1 MAEPKKESTYVRDIY
16 APVGEA
22 DLIAD
27 TKKLEKAKLA
37 ETYSSLISNKKIAFI
52 EERVQQIVSAGG
64 PVSTSSAVAEAS
76 KEFDETFLLP
86 LTNAYADTLG
96 EATFDLIGPDMFRP
110 QAPINLPPPKGPTG
124 EPAEPT
130 LFGAISPQSMVSE
143 VLKGPS
149 EGEEP
154 TKGFKGIRSKSQE
167 PDWTI
172 IKNTFIEE
180 EGLDP
185 FIADT
190 QTSAL
195 KAAYN
200 AQKKVKKDLLPG
212 DIWLQTIEQLD
223 TLPTTMAGKGETLEE
238 APSGGPA
245 DPFYQ
250 TFSKQKIAGKVPDLS
265 PPQLAYFDYIY
276 NERRKTIE
284 KDVRKELEN
293 GVPYVKLSDGTE
305 MSEAVFKAGGLPIDM
320 APLEASAKPF
330 IKPLKDLSNKEIAG
344 LINQRIVEEAPEI
357 WWADP
362 KKRSKVLADP
372 EAFFKKGILTSETP
386 FGGTSETTTGWLIRS
401 ALTVPN
407 LVAGTVYEY
416 GAVPTIEALGGTGLG
431 EKRRASRAEKTPGY
445 KDSPILLNVAQ
456 GRGYTGEQQE
466 AGQLLE
472 LGFYSRLGMTAAGF
486 AADLLD
492 PTLGGI
498 AGVAK
503 GAKGGAQTY
512 KLSRALYAEP
522 RMASL
527 LRAGKVAGISG
538 ATEFLND
545 FNGISIIASKTG
557 ATKGLERLAIGDI
570 RTHMGADLTGSL
582 IARDLVKEGLDA
594 GKTAEQIMGDLAE
607 YSKTSYGRS
616 FLKNLSENGE
626 NVAQAFDDAE
636 SLIKAE
642 RVTSDV
648 DISGSPAAPPIP
660 VKKSIT
666 LIDEHDAAMES
677 IDNISVGDILPGDT
691 SGIRAKDL
699 ARSLGSLAKTD
710 EGIAEIF
717 RAVDAAPASGVPKIY
732 QYVEALAKKG
742 KLGELKKI
750 LTYNK
755 VLTQIYRDSEKMAGL
770 DNLIAIT
777 KNTFADKAR
786 AGEILDSVKTSSVG
800 KIAQEIIDEGV
811 PIEFGD
817 VSAGFSTRSTI
828 SPRTEGALA
837 GRPDIAS
844 PEALPY
850 YNLKGK
856 QNLISALE
864 KEIAEQVT
872 FGKLKSNIAARM
884 RDNVKNGILT
894 TKDLR
899 RLIDNT
905 IDLTAEARFAEGVPG
920 ARARDLART
929 TTAQQMFS
937 LDPLEFRS
945 FGRSVFKQ
953 FIENNFFTNA
963 RSRGLVSPQQR
974 RIIRDVEQRASAM
987 DVDLRKKMSSLLGK
1001 DPVMAKAFAGAI
1013 LGFFAGGKYGALG
1026 GAVLGGAAG
1035 KLLARGEKEVAVL
1048 LKQLYGLDPTK
1059 TYTNN
1064 EILGALIVGP
1074 RPTAVPEEA
1083 LVSRTSNYGS
1093 VQRQNIQESMFWTIR
1108 RLFFTEK
1115 TSESIVDKLL
1125 GLNKLFEN
1133 KIFSTKGTQD
1143 LEALVFDAAERA
1155 MKAPD
1160 TYWTEVSKLISE
1172 ARALIESPENLL
1184 SGVNQADIV
1193 DVVSTNKGAIPP
1205 EVQIGAYYQA
1215 ENQRIMEGAVSS
1227 LLDEDET
1234 LGALKYKDGM
1244 DPDFAK
1250 GMENFLNNVFGI
1262 SPQKMNDLYVGLIK
1276 ERAIVIATSG
1286 KIEADFSSFITTILQ
1301 QTGITNTALQNIA
1314 TALKAN
1320 WTGNL
1325 SPLLAANKPAVI
1337 YLAELSKQIDA
1348 SAETILRK
1356 NGLELNKGAG
1366 NVVKLRGEIEAL
1378 FDQKYEGAM
1387 KALLGKD
1394 VYDEILSSV
1403 VRGKMKGFDAYIDKS
1418 IREATGS
1425 ASRLQKTLDVLS
1437 NIVQAMNTIR
1447 YTLLLGIRPR
1457 FHGPNVLMANAIT
1470 YATVGRFAG
1479 GPLDYKALQIIRK
1492 GSNWGSPDYYQL
1504 AGRFGRQQTPY
1515 TYGEIYDAVI
1525 QSGVRSEAGFI
1536 TQVDNQSAIVN
1547 FLQRSNLIEN
1557 LDLAGLKAKGASLI
1571 EEAKKVRSPS
1581 EAYSLFK
1588 SARKPADDVLY
1599 NTLDALTAITTAE
1612 DLTFRIGIA
1621 RGALNEGRTLD
1632 EAVELAKRSLFDY
1645 ADMFPAEKALQSYLM
1660 FYAFTRQNFITLLRA
1675 FGDVDKFKRLERTL
1689 KVARGSEALTEDFSE
1704 KNFNTK
1710 HFLPEYLLNRT
1721 LISVSEGASGD
1732 TYIAG
1737 PPIPTLDAINLLAK
1751 IISGQGSDVLLKM
1764 LHPTWAYSLDLE
1776 SVEVSKK
1783 QITPEHIWLSSAGLT
1798 DDPVD
1803 LANYWEYILSAPPF
1817 NGKGE
1822 IIPVEDPTAPGGF
1835 SYPLPEGQKE
1845 AYNRFT
1851 KYAINFSGLGAVTS
1865 DAAKVMGGKGMTTEG
1880 LGPIEKVG
1888 FAVGAITPM
1897 KVKRPEAQETSQIRA
1912 RIKAIDDQIYA
1923 LKGSTKPRELEA
1935 GLEAVRAAAIE
1946 AERKRLGLP

>member
-1 MAEPKKESTYVRDIY
+1 MAEPKKPDVKSIY
-16 APVGEA
+16 APIGEVDIIQA
-22 DLIAD
+22 TEGQEKKKLGESYKDLIAD
-27 TKKLEKAKLA
+27 KKKAFLK
-37 ETYSSLISNKKIAFI
+37 
-52 EERVQQIVSAGG
+52 ERVEQIVSAGG
-64 PVSTSSAVAEAS
+64 PVSTASAVAQAS

-86 LTNAYADTLG
+86 LANTYADTLG
-96 EATFDLIGPDMFRP
+96 DATFDLIGPDMFRP

-124 EPAEPT
+124 EPKEPT
-130 LFGAISPQSMVSE
+130 LFGAISPQTMVSE
-143 VLKGPS
+143 TV
-149 EGEEP
+149 
-154 TKGFKGIRSKSQE
+154 KGFKEAAPPKVQE
-167 PDWTI
+167 PDWTT

-185 FIADT
+185 VIADT
-190 QTSAL
+190 QTSAI
-195 KAAYN
+195 KAAYD
-200 AQKKVKKDLLPG
+200 AQKKVKPNLSYQ
-212 DIWLQTIEQLD
+212 DIFKQTIEQLD
-223 TLPTTMAGKGETLEE
+223 TLPTTMKGEGETLEE
-238 APSGGPA
+238 VPSGGPA
-245 DPFYQ
+245 DPLYQ
-250 TFSKQKIAGKVPDLS
+250 AFSKQKVAGKVPDLS
-265 PPQLAYFDYIY
+265 PPQLAYFDLIY
-276 NERRKTIE
+276 NERRKAIE
-284 KDVRKELEN
+284 KDVREELSKT
-293 GVPYVKLSDGTE
+293 GVPYVRLSDGQE
-305 MSEAVFKAGGLPIDM
+305 IPADVWGAMKVGGMPIDM

-330 IKPLKDLSNKEIAG
+330 TKIGATLSKEEIKGRVD
-344 LINQRIVEEAPEI
+344 QRIVEEAPEI

-386 FGGTSETTTGWLIRS
+386 FGGTSETATGWLLRS
-401 ALTVPN
+401 AMTVPN

-431 EKRRASRAEKTPGY
+431 EKRAASRKEKTPGY
-445 KDSPILLNVAQ
+445 ADSPILLNVAE

-472 LGFYSRLGMTAAGF
+472 LGTPGRVAMTAAGF

-492 PTLGGI
+492 PTLGAI

-503 GAKGGAQTY
+503 GAKGGVQTY
-512 KLSRALYAEP
+512 KLSRALYSEP
-522 RMASL
+522 KMASL

-545 FNGISIIASKTG
+545 FNGITLITDLGSKAG

-582 IARDLVKEGLDA
+582 IARDLVKEGLSS
-594 GKTAEQIMGDLAE
+594 GKTVEQIIEDLAP
-607 YSKTSYGRS
+607 YAKTTYGKTFS
-616 FLKNLSENGE
+616 KNLSEAGE
-626 NVAQAFDDAE
+626 DVGAAFDASED
-636 SLIKAE
+636 LITARRGAK
-642 RVTSDV
+642 
-648 DISGSPAAPPIP
+648 DISEGGELERGYT
-660 VKKSIT
+660 T
-666 LIDEHDAAMES
+666 LLREHDASIAS
-677 IDNISVGDILPGDT
+677 IDNISEGKFLPEDT
-691 SGIRAKDL
+691 SGVRAKDL
-699 ARSLGSLAKTD
+699 ARSLGSLAKNSD
-710 EGIAEIF
+710 DVADIF

-732 QYVEALAKKG
+732 QYVEALKTAG

-755 VLTQIYRDSEKMAGL
+755 ALTQIYRDSQGMAGL

-800 KIAQEIIDEGV
+800 KIAQGIIDEGV

-828 SPRTEGALA
+828 SPRTEGAKA

-844 PEALPY
+844 PEAVPY
-850 YNLKGK
+850 YNLQGK
-856 QNLISALE
+856 QGLISALE

-884 RDNVKNGILT
+884 RDNLKYGRLT

-945 FGRSVFKQ
+945 FGRSISKQ
-953 FIENNFFTNA
+953 FIEDNFFTKA

-987 DVDLRKKMSSLLGK
+987 DVDLRKKISSLLGK
-1001 DPVMAKAFAGAI
+1001 DPTLAKGLAGAI
-1013 LGFFAGGKYGALG
+1013 LGFFAGGPYIGT
-1026 GAVLGGAAG
+1026 AAG
-1035 KLLARGEKEVAVL
+1035 GLAYAGISKLLAGGEKEVAKL
-1048 LKQLYGLDPTK
+1048 LKKLYGLDPEK
-1059 TYTNN
+1059 VYNNN

-1074 RPTAVPEEA
+1074 RPTGVPEGA
-1083 LVSRTSNYGS
+1083 LVSKTGNYGS
-1093 VQRQNIQESMFWTIR
+1093 VQRQNIQETMFWTVR

-1115 TSESIVDKLL
+1115 TTESIVDRLL

-1133 KIFSTKGTQD
+1133 KIFSKKGTER

-1160 TYWTEVSKLISE
+1160 TYWTEVSNLIGKV
-1172 ARALIESPENLL
+1172 RALIESPENLL
-1184 SGVNQADIV
+1184 SGVNKSDIV
-1193 DVVSTNKGAIPP
+1193 DVVSKNKGKIPP

-1250 GMENFLNNVFGI
+1250 GMEDFLKDEFDI
-1262 SPQKMNDLYVGLIK
+1262 DPKDMNDLYVGLIK
-1276 ERAIVIATSG
+1276 ERAVLIASG
-1286 KIEADFSSFITTILQ
+1286 GKTEADFSSFITSILEK
-1301 QTGITNTALQNIA
+1301 TEIYNKDLEDIAKALSSIDPTDEAAAAQ
-1314 TALKAN
+1314 
-1320 WTGNL
+1320 
-1325 SPLLAANKPAVI
+1325 LAKLIEANKPAMI

-1356 NGLELNKGAG
+1356 NGLELNTGAG

-1394 VYDEILSSV
+1394 VYDEISSSV
-1403 VRGKMKGFDAYIDKS
+1403 IRGKMKGFDAYIDKS

-1425 ASRLQKTLDVLS
+1425 ASRLQKTLDFLS
-1437 NIVQAMNTIR
+1437 TLVQTMNTMR

-1457 FHGPNVLMANAIT
+1457 FHGPNILMANAIT

-1479 GPLDYKALQIIRK
+1479 GPLDVKALQIIRN
-1492 GSNWGSPDYYQL
+1492 GSNWGSPEYYQL
-1504 AGRFGRQQTPY
+1504 AGFFGPQKTPY

-1525 QSGVRSEAGFI
+1525 SSGVRSEAGFI

-1547 FLQRSNLIEN
+1547 FFERSNFKLP
-1557 LDLAGLKAKGASLI
+1557 
-1571 EEAKKVRSPS
+1571 KKIM
-1581 EAYSLFK
+1581 Y
-1588 SARKPADDVLY
+1588 D
-1599 NTLDALTAITTAE
+1599 TLDALTALTTAE

-1621 RGALNEGRTLD
+1621 RGALDEGRTLD

-1675 FGDVDKFKRLERTL
+1675 FGDVDKFKRFERTL
-1689 KVARGSEALTEDFSE
+1689 KVVRGGEALSEDFSE

-1710 HFLPEYLLNRT
+1710 HFLPEYTLNRS
-1721 LISVSEGASGD
+1721 LFDFSEGTSGD

-1737 PPIPTLDAINLLAK
+1737 PPMPALDAVNLLAK

-1783 QITPEHIWLSSAGLT
+1783 QITPEHIWLSSAGII
-1798 DDPVD
+1798 DNPVN
-1803 LANYWEYILSAPPF
+1803 LANYWEYILF
-1817 NGKGE
+1817 LFGGKGE

-1845 AYNRFT
+1845 AYNKFN
-1851 KYAINFSGLGAVTS
+1851 KYVINFSGLGAVTS
-1865 DAAKVMGGKGMTTEG
+1865 DAAKVMGRKGMTTEK
-1880 LGPIEKVG
+1880 LGPIERVAFG
-1888 FAVGAITPM
+1888 VGAITPM

-1935 GLEAVRAAAIE
+1935 ALEAVRAAKIE
-1946 AERKRLGLP
+1946 EDRKKLGLE

>member
-1 MAEPKKESTYVRDIY
+1 MAEPKKPDTKSIY
-16 APVGEA
+16 APIGEVDIIQA
-22 DLIAD
+22 TEGQEKKKLGESYKDLIAD
-27 TKKLEKAKLA
+27 KKKAFLK
-37 ETYSSLISNKKIAFI
+37 
-52 EERVQQIVSAGG
+52 ERVEQILSGGG
-64 PVSTSSAVAEAS
+64 PISPASAASQAS

-86 LTNAYADTLG
+86 LTNTYADTLG
-96 EATFDLIGPDMFRP
+96 EATFNLIGPDMFRP

-124 EPAEPT
+124 EPKEPT
-130 LFGAISPQSMVSE
+130 LFGAISPQTMVSE
-143 VLKGPS
+143 TV
-149 EGEEP
+149 
-154 TKGFKGIRSKSQE
+154 KGFKEAAPPKVQE
-167 PDWTI
+167 PDWTT

-185 FIADT
+185 VIADT
-190 QTSAL
+190 QTSAIR
-195 KAAYN
+195 AAYD
-200 AQKKVKKDLLPG
+200 AQKKVKPNLSYQ
-212 DIWLQTIEQLD
+212 DIFKQTIEQLD
-223 TLPTTMAGKGETLEE
+223 TLPTTMKGEGETLEE

-245 DPFYQ
+245 VPLYQ
-250 TFSKQKIAGKVPDLS
+250 AFSKQKVAGKVPDLS
-265 PPQLAYFDYIY
+265 PPQLAYFDLIY

-284 KDVRKELEN
+284 KNVRDELSKT
-293 GVPYVKLSDGTE
+293 GVPYVRLSDGQE
-305 MSEAVFKAGGLPIDM
+305 IPADVWGAMKVGGMPIDM

-330 IKPLKDLSNKEIAG
+330 TKIGATLSKEEIKGRVD
-344 LINQRIVEEAPEI
+344 QRIVEEAPEI

-386 FGGTSETTTGWLIRS
+386 FGGTSETATGWLLRS
-401 ALTVPN
+401 AMTVPN

-431 EKRRASRAEKTPGY
+431 EKRAASRKEKTPGY
-445 KDSPILLNVAQ
+445 ADSPILLNVAE

-472 LGFYSRLGMTAAGF
+472 LGTPGRVAMTAAGF

-492 PTLGGI
+492 PTLGAI

-503 GAKGGAQTY
+503 GAKGGVQTY
-512 KLSRALYAEP
+512 KLSRALYSEP
-522 RMASL
+522 KMASL

-545 FNGISIIASKTG
+545 FNGITLITDLASKAG

-582 IARDLVKEGLDA
+582 IARDLVKEGLKS
-594 GKTAEQIMGDLAE
+594 GKTVEQIIEDLAP
-607 YSKTSYGRS
+607 YAKTTYGKTFS
-616 FLKNLSENGE
+616 KNLSEAGE
-626 NVAQAFDDAE
+626 DVGAAFDASED
-636 SLIKAE
+636 LITAKRGTKDIGEGGELE
-642 RVTSDV
+642 RGYT
-648 DISGSPAAPPIP
+648 
-660 VKKSIT
+660 T
-666 LIDEHDAAMES
+666 LLNEHDASIAS
-677 IDNISVGDILPGDT
+677 IDNISEGRLLPVDT

-710 EGIAEIF
+710 EYIADIF

-732 QYVEALAKKG
+732 QYVEALKTAG

-755 VLTQIYRDSEKMAGL
+755 ALTQIYRDSEKMAGL

-800 KIAQEIIDEGV
+800 KIVQGIIDDGV
-811 PIEFGD
+811 AIKFGD

-828 SPRTEGALA
+828 SPRTEGAKA
-837 GRPDIAS
+837 GRPDIVS
-844 PEALPY
+844 PEAVPY
-850 YNLKGK
+850 YDLKGK
-856 QNLISALE
+856 QGLISALE

-884 RDNVKNGILT
+884 RDNLKYGRLT

-905 IDLTAEARFAEGVPG
+905 IDLTAEAVFAEGVPG

-945 FGRSVFKQ
+945 FGRSIFKQ
-953 FIENNFFTNA
+953 FIEDNFFTKA

-987 DVDLRKKMSSLLGK
+987 DVDLRKKISSLLGK
-1001 DPVMAKAFAGAI
+1001 DPTLAKGLAGAI
-1013 LGFFAGGKYGALG
+1013 LGFFAGGKYGAVG
-1026 GAVLGGAAG
+1026 GGLAYAG
-1035 KLLARGEKEVAVL
+1035 ISKLLARGEKEVAAL
-1048 LKQLYGLDPTK
+1048 LKQLYGLDPAK
-1059 TYTNN
+1059 VYNNN

-1074 RPTAVPEEA
+1074 RPTGVPEGA
-1083 LVSRTSNYGS
+1083 LVSRTGNYGS
-1093 VQRQNIQESMFWTIR
+1093 VQRQNIQETMFWAVR

-1115 TSESIVDKLL
+1115 TTESIVDRLL

-1133 KIFSTKGTQD
+1133 KIFSTKGTQR
-1143 LEALVFDAAERA
+1143 LETLVFDAAERA

-1160 TYWTEVSKLISE
+1160 TYWTEVSNLIRD

-1184 SGVNQADIV
+1184 SGVNKSDIV
-1193 DVVSTNKGAIPP
+1193 DVVSKNKGKIPP

-1215 ENQRIMEGAVSS
+1215 ENQRIMESAVSS

-1250 GMENFLNNVFGI
+1250 GMEDFLKDEFDIDPEN
-1262 SPQKMNDLYVGLIK
+1262 MNDLYVGLIK
-1276 ERAIVIATSG
+1276 ERAVLIASG
-1286 KIEADFSSFITTILQ
+1286 GKTEADFSSFITSILEK
-1301 QTGITNTALQNIA
+1301 TEIYNKDLEDIAKALNSIDPTDEAAAAQ
-1314 TALKAN
+1314 
-1320 WTGNL
+1320 
-1325 SPLLAANKPAVI
+1325 LAKLIEANKPAMI

-1356 NGLELNKGAG
+1356 NGLELNTGAG

-1403 VRGKMKGFDAYIDKS
+1403 IRGKMKGFDAYIDKS

-1425 ASRLQKTLDVLS
+1425 ASRLQKTLDFLS
-1437 NIVQAMNTIR
+1437 TLVQTMNTIR

-1457 FHGPNVLMANAIT
+1457 FHGPNILMANAIT
-1470 YATVGRFAG
+1470 YSTVGRFAG
-1479 GPLDYKALQIIRK
+1479 GPLDIKALQIIRN
-1492 GSNWGSPDYYQL
+1492 GSNWGSPEYYQL
-1504 AGRFGRQQTPY
+1504 AGFFGPQKTPY
-1515 TYGEIYDAVI
+1515 TYGEIYDTVI
-1525 QSGVRSEAGFI
+1525 SSGVRSEAGFI

-1547 FLQRSNLIEN
+1547 FFERSNLIEN

-1571 EEAKKVRSPS
+1571 EEAKKVRSLS
-1581 EAYSLFK
+1581 GGLELLK
-1588 SARKPADDVLY
+1588 SAKKPADDVLY
-1599 NTLDALTAITTAE
+1599 NTLDALTALTTAE

-1645 ADMFPAEKALQSYLM
+1645 ADMFPAEKAIQSYLM

-1675 FGDVDKFKRLERTL
+1675 FGDVDKFKRFERTL
-1689 KVARGSEALTEDFSE
+1689 KVVRGGEALSEDFSE
-1704 KNFNTK
+1704 KNFNAK
-1710 HFLPEYLLNRT
+1710 HFLPEYTLNRS
-1721 LISVSEGASGD
+1721 LFDFSEGASGD

-1737 PPIPTLDAINLLAK
+1737 PPMPALDSVNLLAK

-1798 DDPVD
+1798 DNPTD
-1803 LANYWEYILSAPPF
+1803 LANYWEASLSLF
-1817 NGKGE
+1817 GGKGE

-1845 AYNRFT
+1845 AYNKFN
-1851 KYAINFSGLGAVTS
+1851 KYVINFSGLGAVTS
-1865 DAAKVMGGKGMTTEG
+1865 DAAKVMGRKGMTTEK
-1880 LGPIEKVG
+1880 LGPIERVAFG
-1888 FAVGAITPM
+1888 VGAITPM

-1935 GLEAVRAAAIE
+1935 ALEAVRAAKIE
-1946 AERKRLGLP
+1946 EDRKKLGLE

>member
-1 MAEPKKESTYVRDIY
+1 MAEPKKTDVKSIY
-16 APVGEA
+16 NPIDEA
-22 DLIAD
+22 DRIED
-27 TKKLEKAKLA
+27 TKIGEDEKLFENFNALLVKKKKA
-37 ETYSSLISNKKIAFI
+37 YVD
-52 EERVQQIVSAGG
+52 ERSYQI
-64 PVSTSSAVAEAS
+64 TSSGSPISEDAAYDQAS
-76 KEFDETFLLP
+76 KEFDDNFLLP
-86 LTNAYADTLG
+86 LTNTYADTLG
-96 EATFDLIGPDMFRP
+96 EATFNLVGPDMFRP

-124 EPAEPT
+124 GPKEPT
-130 LFGAISPQSMVSE
+130 LFGAVSPQTIVSKTVKDLE
-143 VLKGPS
+143 AEYK
-149 EGEEP
+149 EP
-154 TKGFKGIRSKSQE
+154 QE
-167 PDWTI
+167 PDWTT
-172 IKNTFIEE
+172 IKNTFVEE

-185 FIADT
+185 VIADT
-190 QTSAL
+190 QTSAIR
-195 KAAYN
+195 AAYE
-200 AQKKVKKDLLPG
+200 AQKKVKPNLSYQDVFK
-212 DIWLQTIEQLD
+212 QTIEQLD
-223 TLPTTMAGKGETLEE
+223 TLSTTMKGKGETLEE

-245 DPFYQ
+245 VPLYQ
-250 TFSKQKIAGKVPDLS
+250 AFSKQKVAGKVPDLS
-265 PPQLAYFDYIY
+265 PPQLAYFDLIY

-284 KDVRKELEN
+284 KDVRDELSKT
-293 GVPYVKLSDGTE
+293 GVPYVRLSDGREYPVDTW
-305 MSEAVFKAGGLPIDM
+305 EAMQRGGLPIDM
-320 APLEASAKPF
+320 APMVSSAVPF
-330 IKPLKDLSNKEIAG
+330 TKIGKDLPEKEIKG
-344 LINQRIVEEAPEI
+344 RVDQKIVEEAPEI

-386 FGGTSETTTGWLIRS
+386 FGGTSETATGWLLRS
-401 ALTVPN
+401 AMTVPN
-407 LVAGTVYEY
+407 LVAGAVYEY
-416 GAVPTIEALGGTGLG
+416 GGVPAIEALGGTGLG
-431 EKRRASRAEKTPGY
+431 EKRAASRKEKTPGY
-445 KDSPILLNVAQ
+445 ADSPILLNVAE

-472 LGFYSRLGMTAAGF
+472 LGTAGRVAMTAAGF

-492 PTLGGI
+492 PTLGAI

-503 GAKGGAQTY
+503 GAKGGVQTY
-512 KLSRALYAEP
+512 KLSRALYSEP
-522 RMASL
+522 KMASL

-545 FNGISIIASKTG
+545 FNGITLITDLASKTG

-582 IARDLVKEGLDA
+582 IARDLVKEGLKS
-594 GKTAEQIMGDLAE
+594 GKTVEQIIEDLAP
-607 YSKTSYGRS
+607 YAKTTYGKTFS
-616 FLKNLSENGE
+616 KNLSEAGE
-626 NVAQAFDDAE
+626 DVGAAFDASED
-636 SLIKAE
+636 LITARRGTKDIGEGGELE
-642 RVTSDV
+642 RGYT
-648 DISGSPAAPPIP
+648 
-660 VKKSIT
+660 T
-666 LIDEHDAAMES
+666 LLNEHDASIAS
-677 IDNISVGDILPGDT
+677 IDNISEGRLLPVDT
-691 SGIRAKDL
+691 SGIRTKDL

-710 EGIAEIF
+710 EEVANIF

-732 QYVEALAKKG
+732 QYVEALKANG

-755 VLTQIYRDSEKMAGL
+755 ALTQIYRDSQGMAGL

-800 KIAQEIIDEGV
+800 KIAQGIIDEGV
-811 PIEFGD
+811 AIEFGD

-828 SPRTEGALA
+828 SPRTEGAKA
-837 GRPDIAS
+837 GRPDIVS
-844 PEALPY
+844 PEAVPY
-850 YNLKGK
+850 YDLKGK
-856 QNLISALE
+856 VGLISALE

-884 RDNVKNGILT
+884 RDNLKYGRLT

-945 FGRSVFKQ
+945 FGRSIFKQ
-953 FIENNFFTNA
+953 FIEDNFFTKA

-987 DVDLRKKMSSLLGK
+987 DVDLRKKISSLLGK
-1001 DPVMAKAFAGAI
+1001 DPTLAKGLAGAI
-1013 LGFFAGGKYGALG
+1013 LGFFAGGPYIGT
-1026 GAVLGGAAG
+1026 AAG
-1035 KLLARGEKEVAVL
+1035 GLAYAGISKLLARGEKEVAAL

-1059 TYTNN
+1059 VYNNN

-1074 RPTAVPEEA
+1074 RPTGVPEGA
-1083 LVSRTSNYGS
+1083 LVSKTGNYGS
-1093 VQRQNIQESMFWTIR
+1093 VQRQNIQETMFWAVR

-1115 TSESIVDKLL
+1115 TTESIVDRLL

-1133 KIFSTKGTQD
+1133 KIFSTKGTQR
-1143 LEALVFDAAERA
+1143 LEVLVFDAAERA

-1160 TYWTEVSKLISE
+1160 TYWTEVSNLIRD

-1184 SGVNQADIV
+1184 SGVNKSDIV
-1193 DVVSTNKGAIPP
+1193 DVVSKNKGKIPP

-1250 GMENFLNNVFGI
+1250 GMEDFLKDEFDI
-1262 SPQKMNDLYVGLIK
+1262 DPEDMNDLYVGLIK
-1276 ERAIVIATSG
+1276 ERAVLIASG
-1286 KIEADFSSFITTILQ
+1286 GKTEADFSSFITSILEK
-1301 QTGITNTALQNIA
+1301 TEIYNKDLEDIAKALSSIDPTDEAAAAQ
-1314 TALKAN
+1314 
-1320 WTGNL
+1320 
-1325 SPLLAANKPAVI
+1325 LAKLIEANKPAMI

-1356 NGLELNKGAG
+1356 NGLELNTGAG

-1378 FDQKYEGAM
+1378 FNQKYEGAM

-1394 VYDEILSSV
+1394 VYDEISSSV
-1403 VRGKMKGFDAYIDKS
+1403 IRGKMKGFDAYIDKS

-1425 ASRLQKTLDVLS
+1425 ASRLQKTLDFLS
-1437 NIVQAMNTIR
+1437 TLVQTMNTMR

-1457 FHGPNVLMANAIT
+1457 FHGPNILMANAIT
-1470 YATVGRFAG
+1470 YSTVGRFAG
-1479 GPLDYKALQIIRK
+1479 GPLDVKALQIIK
-1492 GSNWGSPDYYQL
+1492 NGSNWGSPEYYQL
-1504 AGRFGRQQTPY
+1504 AGRFGPQETPY

-1525 QSGVRSEAGFI
+1525 SSGVRSEAGFI

-1547 FLQRSNLIEN
+1547 FFERSNLIDN

-1571 EEAKKVRSPS
+1571 EEAKKVRSLS
-1581 EAYSLFK
+1581 GGLELLK
-1588 SARKPADDVLY
+1588 SAKKPADDVLY
-1599 NTLDALTAITTAE
+1599 NTLDALTALTTAE

-1675 FGDVDKFKRLERTL
+1675 FGDVDKFKRFERTL
-1689 KVARGSEALTEDFSE
+1689 KVVRGGEALSEDFSE
-1704 KNFNTK
+1704 KNFNAK
-1710 HFLPEYLLNRT
+1710 HFLPEYTLNRS
-1721 LISVSEGASGD
+1721 LFDFSEGSSGD

-1737 PPIPTLDAINLLAK
+1737 PPMPALDSVNLLAK

-1798 DDPVD
+1798 DNPTD
-1803 LANYWEYILSAPPF
+1803 LANYWEASLSLF
-1817 NGKGE
+1817 GGKGE

-1845 AYNRFT
+1845 AYNKFN
-1851 KYAINFSGLGAVTS
+1851 KYVINFSGLGAVTS
-1865 DAAKVMGGKGMTTEG
+1865 DAAKVMGKKGMTTEK
-1880 LGPIEKVG
+1880 LGPLERVAFG
-1888 FAVGAITPM
+1888 VGAITPM

-1935 GLEAVRAAAIE
+1935 ALEAVRAAKIE
-1946 AERKRLGLP
+1946 EDRKKLGLE